1 MHYVVAKPSEAI
13 PPNTNTTHITHKYQ
27 PNVTQIHK
35 YHFKKVLIHNP
46 NWPKVIEK
54 CPNGQ
59 KWQKNAQKMAQNGPK
74 QPKRSEFFRQLVQ
87 MRQGIP
93 TPN

>member
-35 YHFKKVLIHNP
+35 YHLNKGLIHNP
-46 NWPKVIEK
+46 NWVEMI
-54 CPNGQ
+54 
-59 KWQKNAQKMAQNGPK
+59 KNAQLDKNGRKLAKKWP
-74 QPKRSEFFRQLVQ
+74 
-87 MRQGIP
+87 
-93 TPN
+93 